1 MKIKYLLLFMLVWTT
16 ASIMPVI
23 GQVVDTTGLA
33 DNPVFTDPS
42 LAKLVNTYHLIF
54 GALVV
59 IWGFV
64 AKGFGLKT
72 KMKNNFV
79 FVVLAGAVVIG
90 GVFVTAGW
98 SSAVSLLFPFLGAI
112 GFYDLIFKPG
122 QQLLK
127 SFSEIVPK

>member
-1 MKIKYLLLFMLVWTT
+1 MKVKNLLLFVFAWSTV
-16 ASIMPVI
+16 AIMPAL
-23 GQVVDTTGLA
+23 GQVVDTTGLGN
-33 DNPVFTDPS
+33 NPVFTDPDLS
-42 LAKLVNTYHLIF
+42 NMLNAYHLIF
-54 GALVV
+54 GSLVV

-64 AKGFGLKT
+64 AKGFGLKS

-122 QQLLK
+122 QQLLQSFQK
-127 SFSEIVPK
+127 SSE